1 MWTPNKCLCL
11 QALFS
16 HGTAN
21 NKKLDE
27 NLTMRLCSLK
37 VVKEL
42 WGRPQSKGLTARRGC
57 DRLGAGLDKIFMENS
72 SWHLH
77 ANYTL
82 HTISYC
88 SMGATN
94 SSVCSCVWK
103 SHFSTCC
110 ECKLK
115 SKKKG
120 MSLSLCLLELLDVR
134 NAISPCLHFCCT
146 NNNDL
151 IFTCTNK
158 LEYQN

>member
-37 VVKEL
+37 VVKEV

-94 SSVCSCVWK
+94 SSVCSCVW
-103 SHFSTCC
+103 
-110 ECKLK
+110 
-115 SKKKG
+115 G

-134 NAISPCLHFCCT
+134 NPISPCLHFCCT

-158 LEYQN
+158 LEYEN